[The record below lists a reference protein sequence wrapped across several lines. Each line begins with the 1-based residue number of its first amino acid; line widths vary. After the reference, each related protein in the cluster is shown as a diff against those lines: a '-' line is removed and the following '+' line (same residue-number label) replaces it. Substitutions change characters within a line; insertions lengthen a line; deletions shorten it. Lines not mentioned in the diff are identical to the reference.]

1 MKKVIVLFS
10 AALLLFTS
18 CKNNETTEE
27 NLEIQEIKAEFIYL
41 EDAAVLKGQ
50 NFIYGVKIDDM
61 AKELANRVEPVK
73 VEEFDMV
80 PVVVKGVVTP
90 KPENTEGWEQIV
102 TIKEI
107 VRVGTRPSQPDVKLE

>member
-18 CKNNETTEE
+18 CKNNETSE
-27 NLEIQEIKAEFIYL
+27 EIQEINAEFIFL
-41 EDAAVLKGQ
+41 DDAAVLKGS
-50 NFIYGVKIDDM
+50 NFIYGVKID
-61 AKELANRVEPVK
+61 ELALELAERVQPVK

-80 PVVVKGVVTP
+80 PVVVMGVVAS
-90 KPENTEGWEQIV
+90 KSDNSEGWDQIV

-107 VRVGTRPSQPDVKLE
+107 VRVGNRPSKPDVKLE